1 MKGKILLNKT
11 KLSTSKDVITDIL
24 LKLKVKHRNQ
34 IFKGQF
40 LLHFFSVKMI
50 IATNAY
56 QTLYQ
61 TFYNLFSHLILT

>member
-1 MKGKILLNKT
+1 MKGKVPLNKT
-11 KLSTSKDVITDIL
+11 EVSTSKDVITDIL
-24 LKLKVKHRNQ
+24 LKPKVKPRNE

-40 LLHFFSVKMI
+40 LSYFFSVKMI

-61 TFYNLFSHLILT
+61 TSYNIFSHLILT